1 MSAKSGLT
9 WDLIVGGATALGIGA
24 LGWLE
29 IAMARTPDAADAS
42 IREFGTLLTVLF
54 GALAAL
60 WWNQSARLP
69 NMHSDEDAPA
79 LQSQVDANILN
90 GAAATFTVLSLF
102 CSVFASSPWRSIGSS
117 LSAIG
122 ALGANVRWKRYPASS
137 PNHVEAPSDAQR
149 DIRAGIDC
157 SGSCRK
163 YLAFRGMRLLCG
175 VSADEVRYEAVPGSV
190 VYGQEAISAN
200 SLPLFSRGTVGK

>member
-122 ALGANVRWKRYPASS
+122 ALVVLTSAGN
-137 PNHVEAPSDAQR
+137 
-149 DIRAGIDC
+149 DIRQ
-157 SGSCRK
+157 
-163 YLAFRGMRLLCG
+163 
-175 VSADEVRYEAVPGSV
+175 AVPITLKHRPMLREIFV
-190 VYGQEAISAN
+190 LALIAVAAAACIWHFVA
-200 SLPLFSRGTVGK
+200 

>member
-9 WDLIVGGATALGIGA
+9 WDLIVGAALALGICT

-29 IAMARTPDAADAS
+29 LELARTPDAADAS

-69 NMHSDEDAPA
+69 NSHSDESAPA
-79 LQSQVDANILN
+79 FQSQVDANILN
-90 GAAATFTVLSLF
+90 GAAATLTVLSLF
-102 CSVFASSPWRSIGSS
+102 CSVFASSPWKSTGSL

-122 ALGANVRWKRYPASS
+122 VLAVVTFAGG
-137 PNHVEAPSDAQR
+137 
-149 DIRAGIDC
+149 DIRH
-157 SGSCRK
+157 
-163 YLAFRGMRLLCG
+163 
-175 VSADEVRYEAVPGSV
+175 AVPITLRQRPLLREILMLMLIV
-190 VYGQEAISAN
+190 VAAAA
-200 SLPLFSRGTVGK
+200 LLWHLGT

>member
-1 MSAKSGLT
+1 MSARSDLT
-9 WDLIVGGATALGIGA
+9 RDLIVGGATALGVGA

-29 IAMARTPDAADAS
+29 VELAHTPEAADAS

-69 NMHSDEDAPA
+69 APPSDEDASA
-79 LQSQVDANILN
+79 SQLQGAANILN

-102 CSVFASSPWRSIGSS
+102 CSVFASSPWRSTGSW

-122 ALGANVRWKRYPASS
+122 VLVVLTFAG
-137 PNHVEAPSDAQR
+137 SDIRQAVPITLAQR
-149 DIRAGIDC
+149 PLLREVFV
-157 SGSCRK
+157 
-163 YLAFRGMRLLCG
+163 LALIVVAAAALLWHFG
-175 VSADEVRYEAVPGSV
+175 A
-190 VYGQEAISAN
+190 
-200 SLPLFSRGTVGK
+200 

>member
-1 MSAKSGLT
+1 MQGDRMFPKSGLI
-9 WDLIVGGATALGIGA
+9 WDLIIGGATALGVGA

-29 IAMARTPDAADAS
+29 VELARTPEAADAS

-69 NMHSDEDAPA
+69 DLLSDEDAHA
-79 LQSQVDANILN
+79 SQLQGAANILN

-102 CSVFASSPWRSIGSS
+102 CSVFASSPWRSPGSW

-122 ALGANVRWKRYPASS
+122 ILVVLTFAGS
-137 PNHVEAPSDAQR
+137 
-149 DIRAGIDC
+149 DIRQ
-157 SGSCRK
+157 
-163 YLAFRGMRLLCG
+163 
-175 VSADEVRYEAVPGSV
+175 AVPITLRQRPLLREIFVLALIV
-190 VYGQEAISAN
+190 VAAAA
-200 SLPLFSRGTVGK
+200 LLWHFGT